1 MKKLEEKYLLNPLN
15 DKYIKLFLENEC
27 NEFQKDISFEAK
39 KKELYNNLLFKDV
52 LNLDLNDIEECLFL
66 IFISNQAEKRETKLK
81 KIYREYKQNYKRL
94 SEESKQDI
102 TNELN
107 KILEND
113 SFFEKFELI
122 LKSNSVKNI
131 WKIKDYLIIK
141 IIIMKMIYQKNM
153 NY

>member
-81 KIYREYKQNYKRL
+81 KIYREYKQNY
-94 SEESKQDI
+94 
-102 TNELN
+102 
-107 KILEND
+107 
-113 SFFEKFELI
+113 
-122 LKSNSVKNI
+122 
-131 WKIKDYLIIK
+131 
-141 IIIMKMIYQKNM
+141 
-153 NY
+153 